1 MTNKSIK
8 WVIIIVFLVLIV
20 LVYFLPSKYRK
31 VYDSQGQRMSGPYII
46 TSSNPNELPDI
57 LANQKIADTIQVL
70 YKDSKS
76 YRVYSIMNDEKLKK
90 LIIDELGLQENQV
103 SVNYTKL
110 FIPEFFW
117 LFVNCSG

>member
-46 TSSNPNELPDI
+46 T
-57 LANQKIADTIQVL
+57 
-70 YKDSKS
+70 
-76 YRVYSIMNDEKLKK
+76 LK
-90 LIIDELGLQENQV
+90 
-103 SVNYTKL
+103 
-110 FIPEFFW
+110 W
-117 LFVNCSG
+117 

>member
-31 VYDSQGQRMSGPYII
+31 VYDNQGQRMSGPYII

-90 LIIDELGLQENQV
+90 LIIDELGLQQNQV

-110 FIPEFFW
+110 FIPKFF
-117 LFVNCSG
+117 

>member
-46 TSSNPNELPDI
+46 TSPNPNELPDI

-70 YKDSKS
+70 HKDSKS

-110 FIPEFFW
+110 FIPEFF
-117 LFVNCSG
+117 